1 MRKRYTVGY
10 EIITEESAKHG
21 DAESRGV
28 ISETNILRDAIDD
41 VMGHNQ
47 TILAVEAND
56 AGDPRWVTV
65 YYDMD
70 PYTGD
75 YENRDI
81 YFAYMCRTPS
91 GKNACMSTSSRK
103 RIARLLGARV

>member
-28 ISETNILRDAIDD
+28 IAETNILRDAIDD
-41 VMGHNQ
+41 VMGHNRS
-47 TILAVEAND
+47 IIAVEAND
-56 AGDPRWVTV
+56 AECPRWVTV

-70 PYTGD
+70 PYTGE
-75 YENRDI
+75 YENRNI
-81 YFAYMCRTPS
+81 YFSYMSR
-91 GKNACMSTSSRK
+91 MSTSSRK